1 MNSKEWEWIDHIKD
15 QMVEREI
22 TIEMVKNALNNP
34 DEVVTGKQKRVVYQK
49 KIESKLL
56 RVVTEG
62 NRLITVYFTSKI
74 NKYMKGD
81 KS

>member
-22 TIEMVKNALNNP
+22 TIEMVENALNKP